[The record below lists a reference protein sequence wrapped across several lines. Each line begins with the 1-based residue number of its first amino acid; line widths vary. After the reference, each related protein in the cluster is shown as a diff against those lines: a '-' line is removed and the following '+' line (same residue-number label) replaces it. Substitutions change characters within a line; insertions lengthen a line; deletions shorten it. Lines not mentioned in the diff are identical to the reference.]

1 MYNQIDKT
9 QIVER
14 GIRVLPLGSSGA
26 TDHVDFSLFGLHRK
40 VVSHKAIKVLL
51 RKANSGQAL
60 VLAQI
65 DAVRVDHR
73 VQSHG
78 VLHRSKVG

>member
-9 QIVER
+9 KVVER
-14 GIRVLPLGSSGA
+14 GVRVLPLGLSGA
-26 TDHVDFSLFGLHRK
+26 RDHGDISLFGLRGK
-40 VVSHKAIKVLL
+40 VVSRKAIKVLL
-51 RKANSGQAL
+51 RRANSAQVF

-65 DAVRVDHR
+65 DAVRVDQR

-78 VLHRSKVG
+78 VLHRSKV